1 MQNGVFDVSLTYC
14 ATWKHTPRAVRLTEN
29 ILGKRELEYFVR
41 DWKLIPSTGGRYE
54 FEVNGEMVF
63 SKKALG
69 RHAEEGEI
77 EGLFADIVQKYMDDN
92 NISLHLDN

>member
-1 MQNGVFDVSLTYC
+1 
-14 ATWKHTPRAVRLTEN
+14 LTEN